1 MSARSTPLAAAA
13 FNDGVPHAPALSRA
27 SCTRAFLRSALHAAT
42 AGAGEGGLADL
53 YVAAIMFG
61 CIPVMLNSS
70 HWRMALPHA
79 LPLEEVLHWER

>member
-1 MSARSTPLAAAA
+1 MAKAGAVVKALVAAWWQRW
-13 FNDGVPHAPALSRA
+13 APAA
-27 SCTRAFLRSALHAAT
+27 HCAT
-42 AGAGEGGLADL
+42 QDADFCYSPMGQNGGDTDR

-70 HWRMALPHA
+70 HWRIAVPHA

>member
-1 MSARSTPLAAAA
+1 MLLR
-13 FNDGVPHAPALSRA
+13 
-27 SCTRAFLRSALHAAT
+27 SCTRAISTSAVHAAT

-70 HWRMALPHA
+70 HGATAVPHA
-79 LPLEEVLHWER
+79 LPMEEVLHWER